1 MNPNQI
7 FISQQIERITGS
19 RTNLM
24 SILSNLFMTLCSL
37 CSQQLYVP
45 GFTSNR
51 PQAELKNVQAINPFW
66 GSALLQLGLVRLGWL
81 GMQKLEL
88 RWRFFC
94 AQIAL
99 ITSTNV
105 NCMFYTVAE
114 SSFVQSDFYLPSIII
129 EYTNSLHNMNFT
141 NVRLQ
146 NSSKHQ

>member
-1 MNPNQI
+1 MNPNQM

-37 CSQQLYVP
+37 CSQQLCVP

-66 GSALLQLGLVRLGWL
+66 GSALLVQTWFGQVRLGWL

-114 SSFVQSDFYLPSIII
+114 SSFVQSDFLSSI
-129 EYTNSLHNMNFT
+129 NNHR
-141 NVRLQ
+141 V
-146 NSSKHQ
+146 HQLLA

>member
-1 MNPNQI
+1 
-7 FISQQIERITGS
+7 
-19 RTNLM
+19 M

-37 CSQQLYVP
+37 CSQQLCVP

-66 GSALLQLGLVRLGWL
+66 GSALLVQTWFGQVRLGWL

-114 SSFVQSDFYLPSIII
+114 SAFVQSDFYLPSIII
-129 EYTNSLHNMNFT
+129 GYTNSLHKGLFT
-141 NVRLQ
+141 NYVDKKFVFQ
-146 NSSKHQ
+146 TSKSPKKNIPNNQPELEI